1 MQCVRCGEA
10 LKQICKAV
18 PAVVQWIK
26 NLTGAAPVAVGGQ
39 GWISGK
45 RGGLRGPALPHLQA
59 RVTALAGIKSLAW
72 ELP

>member
-1 MQCVRCGEA
+1 MFIKHHCPAYFREVR
-10 LKQICKAV
+10 V